1 MSTRQP
7 GFDDNG
13 NCIFC
18 GAQGKQPAKYDGTET
33 FSIWCSNPEC
43 IVSHPSFREQVGH
56 KVTHRKFAVLAL
68 LPVICLVVAM
78 VWWTNNNF
86 AKQEPPATLRQQQV
100 VESRPSVPERPTPAP
115 PKQQQAVVMPSQ
127 PSQPQPVSGKN
138 PASNQPT
145 PQTRRATN
153 TPTVPPS
160 PTAARQTPQGGV
172 QIPGRRGGTVDINQ
186 DGAGIT
192 GPRGNQISIDPNG
205 NIRLRPRQR

>member
-7 GFDDNG
+7 GFNDNG

-100 VESRPSVPERPTPAP
+100 VEARPSVPERPTPAP
-115 PKQQQAVVMPSQ
+115 PKQQQAIAIPSQ
-127 PSQPQPVSGKN
+127 PSQPQPVAAISLKLFINIIIRDPTSLDNRLNPSKLLRHPIKHFLQRPVRLTFFGRSNPREVPSVSGGKLEF
-138 PASNQPT
+138 
-145 PQTRRATN
+145 R
-153 TPTVPPS
+153 
-160 PTAARQTPQGGV
+160 
-172 QIPGRRGGTVDINQ
+172 
-186 DGAGIT
+186 
-192 GPRGNQISIDPNG
+192 
-205 NIRLRPRQR
+205 